1 MFVFC
6 FCLVFS
12 GHVEK
17 YPVNENRQDILQ
29 EWKIQLENYK
39 SQFQAL
45 MADMFSGYRAL
56 GLDDEPL
63 KLKFIRLF

>member
-17 YPVNENRQDILQ
+17 YPVNENRQDFLQ

-39 SQFQAL
+39 SQFQAM
-45 MADMFSGYRAL
+45 MADMFSGYRAN
-56 GLDDEPL
+56 GFDDEPV
-63 KLKFIRLF
+63 KLKFVRLF